1 MGRQSVMRDLRD
13 KVAVITGAGSGI
25 GRATAEALA
34 RAGCHVAIVDLDA
47 PRMQE
52 TAARVRAT
60 GRRASMHEVDVS
72 DKIEMERLVA
82 AVTQE
87 HGHVHVLV
95 NNAGV
100 TTHGTLAEH
109 TLQDFEWVI
118 GINFLGVV
126 YGCKLFLPL
135 LLQESESHIVNISS
149 MGGLI
154 GLPTHTPYCAS
165 KFAVRGFSEALW
177 TELRDSNVGVTCVF
191 PGAVSTNIISSGR
204 VYDRETDERLYR
216 SIKRLRSPAMPPER
230 VAHKIVRG
238 IQRNRLRL
246 VIRPEAHVIAWAS
259 RLFPGLTPRL
269 VAWAYGRARRA

>member
-1 MGRQSVMRDLRD
+1 MRDLRD
-13 KVAVITGAGSGI
+13 KVAVITGAASGI

-34 RAGCHVAIVDLDA
+34 RAGCEVALVDLDA

-52 TAARVRAT
+52 TAEQVRAA

-72 DKIEMERLVA
+72 DKIAMERLVA
-82 AVTQE
+82 AVSQE

-100 TTHGTLAEH
+100 TTRGTLAEH
-109 TLQDFEWVI
+109 TLEDFEWVI

-135 LLQESESHIVNISS
+135 LLREPQSHIVNISS
-149 MGGLI
+149 MAGLI
-154 GLPTHTPYCAS
+154 GLPTQTSYCAS

-191 PGAVSTNIISSGR
+191 PGAVSTNIVSSAR
-204 VYDRETDERLYR
+204 VYDREGDEPLDRSMERL
-216 SIKRLRSPAMPPER
+216 LSPAMPPER
-230 VAHKIVRG
+230 VARKIVRG

-246 VIRPEAHVIAWAS
+246 VIRPEAHVSAWAT
-259 RLFPGLTPRL
+259 RLFPGLTQRL